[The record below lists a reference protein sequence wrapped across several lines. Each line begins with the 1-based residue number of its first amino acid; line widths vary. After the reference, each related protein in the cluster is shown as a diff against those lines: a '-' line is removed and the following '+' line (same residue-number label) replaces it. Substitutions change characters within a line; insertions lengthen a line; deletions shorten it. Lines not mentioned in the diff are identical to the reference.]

1 MMMEEDVMLSL
12 RGVFR
17 AAEEDEAISRRL
29 YAKRVGRT
37 LQRDRP

>member
-17 AAEEDEAISRRL
+17 AAEEDEAIFRSL
-29 YAKRVGRT
+29 CAKSGRRT
-37 LQRDRP
+37 LHRDSP